1 MKHVEGSG
9 SILKSRLA
17 RGMFLLVA
25 FGAVSI
31 CGAAVPGFT
40 IDTEIPAGNAIVN
53 SIEGDTVSIRQD
65 LRDTKGEWFYWAF
78 RVKGAAGRTVR
89 FDFRKPDGTTLDIV
103 GVRGPVV
110 STDGGKTF
118 SYPLDG
124 KATTCGFTYTFA
136 PDENETLFYE
146 CHPYVRA
153 DWDAFVARHAADAAK
168 GVFAV
173 ETLCRSRAGA
183 EVPRV
188 RAGCLSGDPKHRFM
202 FTARHHCSETTASW
216 VFEGIVDAFLADD
229 DLGAWLR
236 ANVELMGVPFV
247 DYDGVQAGDQGK
259 NRKPHDHN
267 RDYSEFIY
275 PETKALTEWI
285 GEHAQGRLDAFIDL
299 HCPWIRGDYNEFVYA
314 TRKDPKITPPTAQED
329 RFSEILEKVQSGALR
344 YKAANDLPFGKAWNK
359 GVNFAQGWPSVVW
372 ACHNVKE
379 PKVCRAMEFPFANA
393 NGAVVTPEK
402 CRAFGR
408 DIALALRA
416 LLYYTS
422 NRVEFRAHNVADVET
437 VDEKSGKTI
446 PAAKFPKEMKID

>member
-188 RAGCLSGDPKHRFM
+188 RAGCLSGEPKHRFM

-236 ANVELMGVPFV
+236 AVRGLRRR
-247 DYDGVQAGDQGK
+247 AG
-259 NRKPHDHN
+259 R
-267 RDYSEFIY
+267 
-275 PETKALTEWI
+275 
-285 GEHAQGRLDAFIDL
+285 
-299 HCPWIRGDYNEFVYA
+299 
-314 TRKDPKITPPTAQED
+314 
-329 RFSEILEKVQSGALR
+329 
-344 YKAANDLPFGKAWNK
+344 
-359 GVNFAQGWPSVVW
+359 
-372 ACHNVKE
+372 
-379 PKVCRAMEFPFANA
+379 
-393 NGAVVTPEK
+393 
-402 CRAFGR
+402 
-408 DIALALRA
+408 
-416 LLYYTS
+416 
-422 NRVEFRAHNVADVET
+422 
-437 VDEKSGKTI
+437 
-446 PAAKFPKEMKID
+446 

>member
-40 IDTEIPAGNAIVN
+40 IDTEIPAGNAI
-53 SIEGDTVSIRQD
+53 QD
-65 LRDTKGEWFYWAF
+65 LRDTTGEWFYWAF

-89 FDFRKPDGTTLDIV
+89 FDFRKPDGSALDIV

-188 RAGCLSGDPKHRFM
+188 RAGCLSGEPKHRFM

-359 GVNFAQGWPSVVW
+359 GVNFAQGWSSVIW